1 MNMPEVKYFSEMKLV
16 GIRVLCP
23 GDQYIVEIPKASKRL
38 SERMNE
44 IANVVNREL
53 QYGAFVVEHS
63 SNEEDGYWVCVEVSE
78 FEGIPDDM
86 VALTIPAQMYA
97 VLRHQGANVKIRQTY
112 NELHQW
118 IEVNGYQRLTAKW
131 HLEAFYEWTDP
142 ANLDVELMDTVA
154 FEV

>member
-1 MNMPEVKYFSEMKLV
+1 MPEVKQLSELKLV

-23 GDQYIVEIPKASKRL
+23 GDQYVIEIPKASKVL
-38 SERMNE
+38 SERMDE
-44 IANVVNREL
+44 IANVVNPSL
-53 QYGAFVVEHS
+53 QLGAFVVDHN

-78 FEGIPDDM
+78 FEEIPKDM

-97 VLRHQGANVKIRQTY
+97 ILRHKGANVEIRQAY

-118 IEVNGYQRLTAKW
+118 IEANGYQRLTNKW
-131 HLEAFYEWTDP
+131 HLEAFHEWSDP
-142 ANLDVELMDTVA
+142 ANLDVELRDTVA

>member
-1 MNMPEVKYFSEMKLV
+1 MPEVKQLPEMKLV

-23 GDQYIVEIPKASKRL
+23 GDQYIIEIPKASKRL
-38 SERMNE
+38 SERIDE
-44 IANVVNREL
+44 IANVVNPAL

-63 SNEEDGYWVCVEVSE
+63 SNEEDGYWVCVEVTE
-78 FEGIPDDM
+78 FGGIPDDM

-97 VLRHQGANVKIRQTY
+97 VSRHIGANDKIRQAY

-118 IEVNGYQRLTAKW
+118 IEANGYQRLTAKW
-131 HLEAFYEWTDP
+131 HLEAFHEWSDP
-142 ANLDVELMDTVA
+142 ANIDVELLDTVA